1 MFPKVSII
9 VAIYKAEEYLR
20 RCLDSLVNQTFE
32 DYEVLLVDD
41 GSPDNSGYICDA
53 YAERYP
59 FVHVIHKANG
69 GLASARQCGIDH
81 ARGEYTIH
89 VDSDDWVEPDMLESL
104 YRKAKE
110 EDADMVICDYFEIKR
125 KERYIAQK
133 PTALTPDAVLRDIL
147 SGRIQAYCW
156 NKLIR
161 RSCYSKYQI
170 SFSIGLNFE
179 DLFTICPL
187 CMNDIRIS
195 YLPKAFYHYD
205 RFINKNSLT
214 MTPNR
219 SNLQSRMAFVAF
231 MENRL
236 DSAAYR
242 EELNSLKCVV
252 KKVAWTSGLYTRDE
266 FRAIYPEIND
276 VYGRYQET
284 SSPTSKCVRLALA
297 GHFQLAKFLYGMWR
311 FIKRVISR

>member
-89 VDSDDWVEPDMLESL
+89 VDADDWVEPDMLESL

-110 EDADMVICDYFEIKR
+110 EDADMVICDYFELKR

-147 SGRIQAYCW
+147 AGRLQAYCW

-170 SFSIGLNFE
+170 SFPIGLNFE

-187 CMNDIRIS
+187 CMNAIRIC

-219 SNLQSRMAFVAF
+219 SNLQSRMAFVSF
-231 MENRL
+231 MERRL
-236 DSAAYR
+236 DPAAYR
-242 EELNSLKCVV
+242 EELNSLKCAV

-284 SSPTSKCVRLALA
+284 ASPTSKCVRLALA
-297 GHFQLAKFLYGMWR
+297 GHSQLAKFLYGMWR
-311 FIKRVISR
+311 FIKRVMSR

>member
-9 VAIYKAEEYLR
+9 VAVYKAEEYLR

-59 FVHVIHKANG
+59 FVQVIHKANG

-81 ARGEYTIH
+81 AQGEYTIH
-89 VDSDDWVEPDMLESL
+89 VDADDWVEPDMVESL

-284 SSPTSKCVRLALA
+284 FS
-297 GHFQLAKFLYGMWR
+297 
-311 FIKRVISR
+311 IS

>member
-32 DYEVLLVDD
+32 DYEVLLIDD
-41 GSPDNSGYICDA
+41 GSPDNRGYICDA

-59 FVHVIHKANG
+59 CMRVIHKANDG
-69 GLASARQCGIDH
+69 VASARQCGIDH

-89 VDSDDWVEPDMLESL
+89 VDADDWVEPDMLESL

-133 PTALTPDAVLRDIL
+133 PTALTPDAVLRDL
-147 SGRIQAYCW
+147 LAGRMHGSTW
-156 NKLIR
+156 NKLIKR
-161 RSCYSKYQI
+161 DCYQAYNL
-170 SFSIGLNFE
+170 SFPIGMILE
-179 DLFTICPL
+179 DVYVVCCL
-187 CMNDIRIS
+187 CMNTIRVC

-236 DSAAYR
+236 DPATYR
-242 EELNSLKCVV
+242 EELNSLKCAV

-284 SSPTSKCVRLALA
+284 SSPTSKCVLLALA

-311 FIKRVISR
+311 LIKRVMSR

>member
-1 MFPKVSII
+1 MEPKVSII

-32 DYEVLLVDD
+32 EYEVWLIDD

-59 FVHVIHKANG
+59 FVHVIHKENG

-147 SGRIQAYCW
+147 AGRLQAYCCT
-156 NKLIR
+156 KLIR
-161 RSCYSKYQI
+161 RSCYSRYHI
-170 SFSIGLNFE
+170 SFPIGLNFE

-187 CMNDIRIS
+187 CMNAIRIS
-195 YLPKAFYHYD
+195 YLPRAFYHYD
-205 RFINKNSLT
+205 RCINKDSISLNH
-214 MTPNR
+214 NR
-219 SNLQSRMAFVAF
+219 FNMRSRIAFVSFIAGKV
-231 MENRL
+231 NPIL
-236 DSAAYR
+236 YQ
-242 EELNSLKCVV
+242 EELNCLKCSI
-252 KKVAWTSGLYTRDE
+252 KKIAWTSGLYTREE
-266 FRAIYPEIND
+266 FLAIYPEIND

-284 SSPTSKCVRLALA
+284 KSPTSRCVLLALA
-297 GHFQLAKFLYGMWR
+297 GHFQWAKFLYGIWR
-311 FIKRVISR
+311 FIKRVINR

>member
-1 MFPKVSII
+1 MFPKVSIV

-89 VDSDDWVEPDMLESL
+89 VDADDWVEPDMVESL

-110 EDADMVICDYFEIKR
+110 EDADMVICDYFELKR
-125 KERYIAQK
+125 KERYVTQK

-147 SGRIQAYCW
+147 AGRIQAYCW

-161 RSCYSKYQI
+161 RSCYSRYHI
-170 SFSIGLNFE
+170 SFPIGLNFE

-219 SNLQSRMAFVAF
+219 SNLQSRMAFVSF
-231 MENRL
+231 MERRL
-236 DSAAYR
+236 DPAAYR
-242 EELNSLKCVV
+242 EELNSLKCAV

-284 SSPTSKCVRLALA
+284 ASPTSKCVRLALA
-297 GHFQLAKFLYGMWR
+297 GHSQLAKFLYGMWR
-311 FIKRVISR
+311 FIKRVMSR